1 MNCKNAR
8 QAVVLDHYGE
18 LDEKDRIDLEAH
30 LRGCAACAADR
41 EETRRVLALV
51 STQGSAAV
59 PRLDS
64 EHSWRLVRAGIRD
77 AARRRPAFAPGLRWG
92 LAGAGLT
99 LVLIAGIL
107 IGRFGLKNGPAPSPV
122 SAKSA
127 VSAVP
132 SGSASVLSAASLQP
146 VLATHLEDLRPV
158 LLDFAN
164 SVGNGKPGAVV
175 SVDERLLRGLMLQNL
190 LAERFHLSVHHE
202 ARTLHSSA
210 LMVGKGGP
218 KLKAVGESASAG
230 PSADGTPPARN
241 LATDPPWTVSQV
253 GDRCFRLTAK
263 RMELKA
269 LAGFLES
276 VLQTPVEDE
285 TGLIGLYEFT
295 LDFLP
300 PGYPSAG
307 ESDVSRG
314 DEDCATDIYSAL
326 QRQLGLKLNA
336 AQKLSRDMLVVD
348 HVDEAPTAN

>member
-1 MNCKNAR
+1 MKR
-8 QAVVLDHYGE
+8 FVVSFGLATSLLSVSSAQSTTSGPKFDVASVRPG
-18 LDEKDRIDLEAH
+18 DLEH
-30 LRGCAACAADR
+30 GGVGQKCTGGPGSPDP
-41 EETRRVLALV
+41 ETYRCPCKPLGFLIMLAYKVDL
-51 STQGSAAV
+51 TEFDG
-59 PRLDS
+59 P
-64 EHSWRLVRAGIRD
+64 
-77 AARRRPAFAPGLRWG
+77 PGLKTFDTCFDI
-92 LAGAGLT
+92 LA
-99 LVLIAGIL
+99 
-107 IGRFGLKNGPAPSPV
+107 K
-122 SAKSA
+122 
-127 VSAVP
+127 VP
-132 SGSASVLSAASLQP
+132 
-146 VLATHLEDLRPV
+146 
-158 LLDFAN
+158 
-164 SVGNGKPGAVV
+164 PGATK
-175 SVDERLLRGLMLQNL
+175 DQFRLMLQNL

-230 PSADGTPPARN
+230 PSADGTPSARN